1 MKTTDIIRR
10 AGRSLKSAKARTIL
24 TSLAIA
30 VGAFTLTIA
39 VAAGEGARQY
49 TDTLLTSNI
58 DPQVLVIAKDKT
70 LFEGGQATGPKEYKE
85 GDSLTT
91 RPGTS
96 ILVKQLEQ
104 SDIEYIASRDD
115 IASVHPQYVIDT
127 KYISGPGDKKYTA
140 TVAQYDAGVTQTV
153 TAGSLPSL
161 GGSISDNEVVLP
173 EVYVELLGFESAVD
187 AVGQIVTLHLSR
199 NPTLTS
205 EQIQTALAEGGTSL
219 DSLGKPEVKDVT
231 FEIVAVVGKSATSL
245 AAMTNIQVS
254 NNVAKELSDF
264 STVGTSNYQKYTAA
278 TASVKQGVDPAI
290 VKEALVAKGYGV
302 QTAKDLQSLL
312 FTVVNTLQG
321 IVIGFGVLALITS
334 VFGIINTQYIS
345 VLERTREIGLMKA
358 LGMRGRHVSRL
369 FQFEAAWIGFL
380 GGTIGAIIAVIAG
393 LSLNPWI
400 TEVLT
405 LGEGNYIL
413 IFQPIPIIVLIVVL
427 MLIAM
432 LAGYFPAR
440 KAAKLDPIEALRT
453 E

>member
-10 AGRSLKSAKARTIL
+10 AGRSLKNAKARTIL

-39 VAAGEGARQY
+39 IAAGEGARQY
-49 TDTLLTSNI
+49 ADTLLTSNI
-58 DPQVLVIAKDKT
+58 DPQVLAIAKDKS
-70 LFEGGQATGPKEYKE
+70 LFEGGQTGPQEYKE
-85 GDSLTT
+85 GDSLIT

-96 ILVKQLEQ
+96 ISVKQLDQ
-104 SDIEYIASRDD
+104 SDIDYIAGRDD
-115 IASVHPQYVIDT
+115 IVSVYPQYVIDA
-127 KYISGPGDKKYTA
+127 KYITGANEKKYTA

-153 TAGSLPSL
+153 AAGTLPVL
-161 GGSISDNEVVLP
+161 GESINDNEVALP
-173 EVYVELLGFESAVD
+173 EAYIELLGYDSAED
-187 AVGQIVTLHLSR
+187 AVGKTVTLHLSR
-199 NPTLTS
+199 NPTPTP
-205 EQIQTALAEGGTSL
+205 EQIQAALAGEGASL

-231 FEIVAVVGKSATSL
+231 FTIVAVVGKSATSL
-245 AAMTNIQVS
+245 TATTNIQVS
-254 NNVAKELSDF
+254 NKVAKELSDF
-264 STVGTSNYQKYTAA
+264 STLGTNSYQKYTIA
-278 TASVKQGVDPAI
+278 TASVKKGVEPAT
-290 VKEALVAKGYGV
+290 VKEALVEKGYGV
-302 QTAKDLQSLL
+302 QTAKDLQGLL
-312 FTVVNTLQG
+312 FTIVNTLQG

-334 VFGIINTQYIS
+334 IFGIINTQYIS

-380 GGTIGAIIAVIAG
+380 GGTIGAIVAVIAG
-393 LSLNPWI
+393 LLLNPWI
-400 TEVLT
+400 TEILT
-405 LGEGNYIL
+405 LGEGNYLL